1 MRQSKIRKLIIE
13 QTAGQLDSIIKTNLR
28 IEKFIKFTNNQP
40 DDYKN
45 KLKINPT
52 GPDGKIY
59 FSKAKELLTAFISD
73 LKNTPQDFINNNK
86 TVIAETIK
94 KFKKTLLD
102 VNPTVYKSD
111 FSDIIDTIY
120 KSDLDDVVKPPEKTA
135 PAIETNRTESEVKA
149 DLDAAIKS
157 GDQEKAN
164 KLFDE
169 LAAVRKKA
177 DPSYEPMDLLK
188 KYPAEGDA
196 AKSPATAIPSTAT
209 AATAGTPTKGEY
221 ATGYAGVSI
230 VDFLDQSGKPS
241 DFASRKELATKMG
254 IPEYK
259 GTASQNLLMLNALR
273 GGQKEIATQPAQK
286 IQPEDKPMS
295 SVPSIK
301 FGDMKFPPYVD
312 MGGGRYVRA
321 TPEQIADPNLQL
333 YIQNP
338 KKGAGEYNKA
348 NFVKVRREKGGQ
360 EIRRQSQFGGA
371 VGSASNLLG
380 DIGNTLSKPF
390 RK

>member
-1 MRQSKIRKLIIE
+1 MKKYSKIRYLLEQAEAQSEIQVFGKLDNLLKAYNGMNDNDKKALSENPNSEDGLAFWGSVEKILDNVGKVKG
-13 QTAGQLDSIIKTNLR
+13 QTDESQKYISTNKDAIAKNINELNSIASEHPAIYDAKFKDTFETILANPLYSGD
-28 IEKFIKFTNNQP
+28 ITIPAPDVPEKPEETAASTEGETK
-40 DDYKN
+40 
-45 KLKINPT
+45 PT
-52 GPDGKIY
+52 GETP
-59 FSKAKELLTAFISD
+59 AK
-73 LKNTPQDFINNNK
+73 
-86 TVIAETIK
+86 
-94 KFKKTLLD
+94 
-102 VNPTVYKSD
+102 PT
-111 FSDIIDTIY
+111 
-120 KSDLDDVVKPPEKTA
+120 
-135 PAIETNRTESEVKA
+135 
-149 DLDAAIKS
+149 
-157 GDQEKAN
+157 
-164 KLFDE
+164 
-169 LAAVRKKA
+169 
-177 DPSYEPMDLLK
+177 
-188 KYPAEGDA
+188 
-196 AKSPATAIPSTAT
+196 STST
-209 AATAGTPTKGEY
+209 STYT
-221 ATGYAGVSI
+221 GVSI

-273 GGQKEIATQPAQK
+273 GGQTKVPIQPAQK
-286 IQPEDKPMS
+286 LQPEDKPMS

-348 NFVKVRREKGGQ
+348 NFVKVRREKSGQ

>member
-1 MRQSKIRKLIIE
+1 MIKYNKIRYLLEQAETQSEIEVFNALDKFLKFYNDDTKVTDAVKKALSENPNSKDGLAFWRSVEKIIE
-13 QTAGQLDSIIKTNLR
+13 NISNVKGQTDESKKYISANKDAIAKNINELNSIASEHPAIYDA
-28 IEKFIKFTNNQP
+28 KFKDTF
-40 DDYKN
+40 
-45 KLKINPT
+45 
-52 GPDGKIY
+52 
-59 FSKAKELLTAFISD
+59 
-73 LKNTPQDFINNNK
+73 
-86 TVIAETIK
+86 ETI
-94 KFKKTLLD
+94 LA
-102 VNPTVYKSD
+102 NPLYSG
-111 FSDIIDTIY
+111 DITIPAP
-120 KSDLDDVVKPPEKTA
+120 DIPEKPEETAASTEGETKPTPEA
-135 PAIETNRTESEVKA
+135 PAKPT
-149 DLDAAIKS
+149 
-157 GDQEKAN
+157 
-164 KLFDE
+164 
-169 LAAVRKKA
+169 
-177 DPSYEPMDLLK
+177 
-188 KYPAEGDA
+188 
-196 AKSPATAIPSTAT
+196 STYT
-209 AATAGTPTKGEY
+209 
-221 ATGYAGVSI
+221 GVSI
-230 VDFLDQSGKPS
+230 VDYLDQSGKPS
-241 DFASRKELATKMG
+241 DFASRKELAAKMG
-254 IPEYK
+254 IPNYT

-286 IQPEDKPMS
+286 LQPEDKPLS

>member
-1 MRQSKIRKLIIE
+1 MKKYSKIRYLLEQAEAQSEIEVFGKLNNLLKAYNGMNDNDKKALSENPNSEDGMAFWGSVEKILDNVGKVKG
-13 QTAGQLDSIIKTNLR
+13 QTDESQKYISTNKDAIAKNINELNSIASEHPAIYDAKFKDTFETILANPLYSGD
-28 IEKFIKFTNNQP
+28 ITIPAPDVPEKPEETAASTEGETK
-40 DDYKN
+40 
-45 KLKINPT
+45 PT
-52 GPDGKIY
+52 GETP
-59 FSKAKELLTAFISD
+59 AK
-73 LKNTPQDFINNNK
+73 P
-86 TVIAETIK
+86 
-94 KFKKTLLD
+94 
-102 VNPTVYKSD
+102 
-111 FSDIIDTIY
+111 
-120 KSDLDDVVKPPEKTA
+120 
-135 PAIETNRTESEVKA
+135 
-149 DLDAAIKS
+149 
-157 GDQEKAN
+157 
-164 KLFDE
+164 
-169 LAAVRKKA
+169 
-177 DPSYEPMDLLK
+177 
-188 KYPAEGDA
+188 
-196 AKSPATAIPSTAT
+196 
-209 AATAGTPTKGEY
+209 TPTSASTY
-221 ATGYAGVSI
+221 TGVSI

-273 GGQKEIATQPAQK
+273 GGQTKVPIQPAQK
-286 IQPEDKPMS
+286 LQPEDKPMS

-380 DIGNTLSKPF
+380 DIGKSLSKPF
-390 RK
+390 GK

>member
-1 MRQSKIRKLIIE
+1 MKKYSKIRYLLEQAESQSEIQVFGKLDNLLKAYNGMNDNDKKALSENPNSEDGLAFWGSVEKILDNVGKVKG
-13 QTAGQLDSIIKTNLR
+13 QTDESQNYISTNKDAIAKNINELNSIAS
-28 IEKFIKFTNNQP
+28 EHP
-40 DDYKN
+40 E
-45 KLKINPT
+45 
-52 GPDGKIY
+52 IY
-59 FSKAKELLTAFISD
+59 NANFKDTF
-73 LKNTPQDFINNNK
+73 
-86 TVIAETIK
+86 ETILANPLYSGDI
-94 KFKKTLLD
+94 TIPAPD
-102 VNPTVYKSD
+102 VPEKPEETAAS
-111 FSDIIDTIY
+111 TEGE
-120 KSDLDDVVKPPEKTA
+120 VKPTPEA
-135 PAIETNRTESEVKA
+135 PAKPT
-149 DLDAAIKS
+149 
-157 GDQEKAN
+157 
-164 KLFDE
+164 
-169 LAAVRKKA
+169 
-177 DPSYEPMDLLK
+177 
-188 KYPAEGDA
+188 
-196 AKSPATAIPSTAT
+196 STYT
-209 AATAGTPTKGEY
+209 
-221 ATGYAGVSI
+221 GVSI

-254 IPEYK
+254 IPNYT

-286 IQPEDKPMS
+286 LQPEDKPMS

-338 KKGAGEYNKA
+338 KKGAGEYNKS

>member
-1 MRQSKIRKLIIE
+1 MKYSKIRKLLIE
-13 QTAGQLDSIIKTNLR
+13 QSAPSSTTNMQGA
-28 IEKFIKFTNNQP
+28 IDE
-40 DDYKN
+40 
-45 KLKINPT
+45 
-52 GPDGKIY
+52 
-59 FSKAKELLTAFISD
+59 
-73 LKNTPQDFINNNK
+73 
-86 TVIAETIK
+86 IK
-94 KFKKTLLD
+94 KFIENANKIGDNYRKELKDKPNDPLSQKFFKKAEKLLTDFQNIKDPYSASPSISRDEIVKTLIAFQTAIY
-102 VNPTVYKSD
+102 NANSNVYNSD
-111 FSDIIDTIY
+111 FKNIFDELKLTTPTEAP
-120 KSDLDDVVKPPEKTA
+120 VV
-135 PAIETNRTESEVKA
+135 ETNRTEAEVKA

-177 DPSYEPMDLLK
+177 DPSYEPTDLLK
-188 KYPAEGDA
+188 KYPSPEDFS
-196 AKSPATAIPSTAT
+196 KSPATAIPSTAT

-254 IPEYK
+254 IPEYR

-273 GGQKEIATQPAQK
+273 GGQTKVPIQPAQK
-286 IQPEDKPMS
+286 LQPEDKPLS

>member
-1 MRQSKIRKLIIE
+1 MKNSKIRKLLIE
-13 QTAGQLDSIIKTNLR
+13 QTLQQNYAEDTIERIKNYIRVYNELTPNQQAEIAENPDVGSIWFSEAEELMTVLANSLSP
-28 IEKFIKFTNNQP
+28 T
-40 DDYKN
+40 DDYVQKN
-45 KLKINPT
+45 KDAI
-52 GPDGKIY
+52 GKTI
-59 FSKAKELLTAFISD
+59 FEFKEILSQY
-73 LKNTPQDFINNNK
+73 P
-86 TVIAETIK
+86 E
-94 KFKKTLLD
+94 
-102 VNPTVYKSD
+102 VY
-111 FSDIIDTIY
+111 
-120 KSDLDDVVKPPEKTA
+120 EKTFK
-135 PAIETNRTESEVKA
+135 PYFDTVGVKSIE
-149 DLDAAIKS
+149 
-157 GDQEKAN
+157 
-164 KLFDE
+164 
-169 LAAVRKKA
+169 
-177 DPSYEPMDLLK
+177 
-188 KYPAEGDA
+188 
-196 AKSPATAIPSTAT
+196 AKPNSTDTTTSTTSPLSSTAT
-209 AATAGTPTKGEY
+209 APTSATAGTPTKGEY
-221 ATGYAGVSI
+221 ATGYTGVSI

-241 DFASRKELATKMG
+241 DKASRAKLAVELG
-254 IPEYK
+254 IVKKPEDYK
-259 GTASQNLLMLNALR
+259 FTAAQNTQMLNMLR
-273 GGQKEIATQPAQK
+273 SGQKQIATQPAQK
-286 IQPEDKPMS
+286 LQPEDKPMS

>member
-1 MRQSKIRKLIIE
+1 MKKYSKIRYLLEQAEAQSEIEVFGKL
-13 QTAGQLDSIIKTNLR
+13 DNLLKAYNSMNDNDKKALSENPNSEDGLAFWGS
-28 IEKFIKFTNNQP
+28 IEKILDNVGKVKGQTDESQKYISTNK
-40 DDYKN
+40 DAIAKN
-45 KLKINPT
+45 INELNSIASEHPE
-52 GPDGKIY
+52 IY
-59 FSKAKELLTAFISD
+59 NANFKDTF
-73 LKNTPQDFINNNK
+73 
-86 TVIAETIK
+86 ETILANPLYSGDITIPAPDIPK
-94 KFKKTLLD
+94 KPEETAASTEGETK
-102 VNPTVYKSD
+102 PT
-111 FSDIIDTIY
+111 
-120 KSDLDDVVKPPEKTA
+120 PEA
-135 PAIETNRTESEVKA
+135 PAKPT
-149 DLDAAIKS
+149 
-157 GDQEKAN
+157 
-164 KLFDE
+164 
-169 LAAVRKKA
+169 
-177 DPSYEPMDLLK
+177 
-188 KYPAEGDA
+188 
-196 AKSPATAIPSTAT
+196 STYT
-209 AATAGTPTKGEY
+209 
-221 ATGYAGVSI
+221 GVSI
-230 VDFLDQSGKPS
+230 VDYLDQSGKPS

-273 GGQKEIATQPAQK
+273 GGQTKVPIQPAQK
-286 IQPEDKPMS
+286 LQPEDKPMS

>member
-1 MRQSKIRKLIIE
+1 MIKYNKIRYLLE
-13 QTAGQLDSIIKTNLR
+13 Q
-28 IEKFIKFTNNQP
+28 
-40 DDYKN
+40 
-45 KLKINPT
+45 
-52 GPDGKIY
+52 
-59 FSKAKELLTAFISD
+59 
-73 LKNTPQDFINNNK
+73 
-86 TVIAETIK
+86 AETQSEIEAFNALDEFLK
-94 KFKKTLLD
+94 FYNDDTKVTDAVKKALSENPNSKDGLAFWRSVEKIIDNISNVKGQTDESQKYISANKDAIAKNINELNSIASEHPAIYDAKFKDTFETILA
-102 VNPTVYKSD
+102 NPLYSG
-111 FSDIIDTIY
+111 DITIPAP
-120 KSDLDDVVKPPEKTA
+120 DIPEKPEETAASTEGETKPTPEA
-135 PAIETNRTESEVKA
+135 PAK
-149 DLDAAIKS
+149 
-157 GDQEKAN
+157 
-164 KLFDE
+164 
-169 LAAVRKKA
+169 
-177 DPSYEPMDLLK
+177 P
-188 KYPAEGDA
+188 
-196 AKSPATAIPSTAT
+196 
-209 AATAGTPTKGEY
+209 TPTSTPTPTSASTY
-221 ATGYAGVSI
+221 TGVSI

-273 GGQKEIATQPAQK
+273 GGQTKVPIQPAQK
-286 IQPEDKPMS
+286 LQPEDKPMS

-380 DIGNTLSKPF
+380 DIGKSLSKPF
-390 RK
+390 GK

>member
-1 MRQSKIRKLIIE
+1 MIKYSKIRYLLEQAEAQSEIQVFDKLNNLVKVYNEMPEAEKDALSENPNSEDGLEFWGSMKKILENILKVKGQTDESQKYISANKDTISKNINELNSIASEHPAIYDAKFKDTFENILANPLYSGDITIPAPDVPEKPE
-13 QTAGQLDSIIKTNLR
+13 QTTASTEGGTK
-28 IEKFIKFTNNQP
+28 
-40 DDYKN
+40 
-45 KLKINPT
+45 PT
-52 GPDGKIY
+52 
-59 FSKAKELLTAFISD
+59 EE
-73 LKNTPQDFINNNK
+73 TPS
-86 TVIAETIK
+86 TT
-94 KFKKTLLD
+94 
-102 VNPTVYKSD
+102 P
-111 FSDIIDTIY
+111 
-120 KSDLDDVVKPPEKTA
+120 TA
-135 PAIETNRTESEVKA
+135 PP
-149 DLDAAIKS
+149 KS
-157 GDQEKAN
+157 
-164 KLFDE
+164 
-169 LAAVRKKA
+169 
-177 DPSYEPMDLLK
+177 
-188 KYPAEGDA
+188 
-196 AKSPATAIPSTAT
+196 
-209 AATAGTPTKGEY
+209 EY
-221 ATGYAGVSI
+221 ATGYTGVSI

-254 IPEYK
+254 IPEYR

-286 IQPEDKPMS
+286 LQPEDKPMT